1 MASLS
6 SPVLALL
13 DSDKPDARLLQVLSR
28 SAALLVPDILLPSVA
43 PLLSSTIPYAVSL
56 SSSPI
61 NTTIAADI
69 LDAGAQAILV
79 SADDVVSLFEE
90 EVPALPADRIMLRV
104 DSTTAAPIQELALKG
119 LGAIYVTL
127 PQGLE
132 IQDAQSGDLITR
144 FVEAFGT
151 KKTGRSVFIEA
162 DVKSISVEDAAYIAK
177 LGASL
182 VAKTSELALVENG
195 ESTAASAS
203 LDLVGALMAG
213 LHSDRADQLLVT
225 TVVAAS
231 LGTSLG
237 VVYSSR
243 QSIRESL
250 LTGSAVYQS
259 RTRGLWRKGET
270 SGATQEVVRV
280 RMDCD
285 KDALEFTVR
294 QQATQM
300 HAGFCH
306 LLDRQGCFGNSSGLA
321 LLESTLL
328 SRKKSAPKGSYTAR
342 LFSEPGLLEAKIREE
357 ASELVE
363 ADDNDKE
370 HVAFEMAD
378 LLYFAMARCV
388 RAGVSL
394 EDIERSLDA
403 KAKKVTRRRGDA
415 KQQFVKESTPKLEAK
430 PTTPAVVR
438 SGADPILMQSYHL
451 EEVSEEQRKELMKR
465 PSIKTEA
472 VMDLCRPILR
482 SVKERGDEAVLEM
495 TAKFD
500 RVKLESPVILPP
512 FTTDAIM
519 AQIKP
524 QVKTAIDQAYKNI
537 YAFHAAQKKTGGN
550 VKASNAGV
558 GGVNHQSG
566 EEADDAVLEMETMPG
581 VVCRRFARP
590 IQRVGLYVPGG
601 TAILPSTALMLG
613 IPAQVARCPTI
624 VLATPPRPDGSITP
638 EVLYV
643 AEKVGAKCIL
653 AAGGA
658 QAIGAMAYGTASVP
672 KVDKIVGPGNQFVT
686 AAKMIVQNDTDA
698 LVSIDMPAGPS
709 EVLVIADNTSD
720 PDFVASDLLSQAEH
734 GPDSQ
739 VVLVGIQL
747 SLKHLKNIEKAL
759 DRQARALPRCDT
771 VRQAIE
777 KSLTI
782 VVPSREEAMKWSNDY
797 APEHLIIQAQDAEEL
812 AKGVINAGSV
822 FVGQWSPESCGDYAS
837 GTNHTLPTY
846 GLARQYSGVSTST
859 FEKNITSQSLTSEGL
874 KLLGP
879 HVVHLA
885 ECEQLEA
892 HANAVRLRLK
902 TLGVTM

>member
-1 MASLS
+1 MA

-13 DSDKPDARLLQVLSR
+13 DSAKPDAKLLEVLSR
-28 SAALLVPDILLPSVA
+28 SSLLLIPDSLLAATKPLLPST
-43 PLLSSTIPYAVSL
+43 LPYFVSFSA
-56 SSSPI
+56 SSSPVDFAS
-61 NTTIAADI
+61 AADA
-69 LDAGAQAILV
+69 LDSGAEAVLI
-79 SADDVVSLFEE
+79 SANDATSLFEADSS
-90 EVPALPADRIMLRV
+90 PLPLDRVIIKV
-104 DSTTAAPIQELALKG
+104 DSSTAASLPDLAQKG
-119 LGAIYVTL
+119 LGGVYVTL
-127 PQGLE
+127 PQELTVL
-132 IQDAQSGDLITR
+132 DAQSGDLVAR
-144 FVEAFGT
+144 FVEASGA
-151 KKTGRSVFIEA
+151 KKTGRPVFIEA
-162 DVKSISVEDAAYIAK
+162 ATDNLTIEGTAYISG

-182 VAKTSELALVENG
+182 VAPTSKLSLVGQEG
-195 ESTAASAS
+195 TAAPAGT
-203 LDLVGALMAG
+203 LDLIGAL
-213 LHSDRADQLLVT
+213 LSPLKSDRSDGLFPS

-231 LGTSLG
+231 LSTSLG
-237 VVYSSR
+237 LVYSSR
-243 QSIRESL
+243 QSVRESL

-285 KDALEFTVR
+285 NDALEFTVR
-294 QQATQM
+294 QRPGQE

-306 LLDRQGCFGNSSGLA
+306 LTDRQGCFGKLSGLA
-321 LLESTLL
+321 LLENTLQ
-328 SRKKSAPKGSYTAR
+328 SRKQSAPKGSYTAR
-342 LFSEPGLLEAKIREE
+342 IFSDAALLEAKIREE

-363 ADDNDKE
+363 AKDSDKS

-378 LLYFAMARCV
+378 LLYFSLARCI

-394 EDIERSLDA
+394 EDVERSLDA
-403 KAKKVTRRRGDA
+403 KAKKVSRRKGDA
-415 KQQFVKESTPKLEAK
+415 KLQYVKDTRPKAAGNV
-430 PTTPAVVR
+430 TPAVR
-438 SGADPILMQSYHL
+438 SGSDPILMQAYQL
-451 EEVSEEQRKELMKR
+451 ESVSEEQRKELMKR

-482 SVKERGDEAVLEM
+482 SVKERGDEAVLEL

-500 RVKLESPVILPP
+500 KVKLDTPVILPP
-512 FTTDAIM
+512 FTTNEVM
-519 AQIKP
+519 ARIKP
-524 QVKTAIDQAYKNI
+524 EVKTAIDQAYKNI
-537 YAFHAAQKKTGGN
+537 YLFHAAQKKTGGN
-550 VKASNAGV
+550 VKASES
-558 GGVNHQSG
+558 GVNKETDQ
-566 EEADDAVLEMETMPG
+566 EADDAVLEVETMPG

-643 AEKVGAKCIL
+643 AEKIGAKCIL

-747 SLKHLKNIEKAL
+747 TADRLKAIEAAL
-759 DRQARALPRCDT
+759 DRQAKALPRCDV
-771 VRQAIE
+771 VRQAVE

-782 VVPSREEAMKWSNDY
+782 IVPSREEAMRWSNDY
-797 APEHLIIQAQDAEEL
+797 APEHLIIQASDAAEL
-812 AKGVINAGSV
+812 AKGVINAGSI

-859 FEKNITSQSLTSEGL
+859 FEKNITSQSLTAEGL

-885 ECEQLEA
+885 ECEELEA